1 VSNRTIGELAMKTS
15 RLALAISAAA
25 AIAACSKS
33 APPGA
38 AAGQPGGDAAAAATV
53 GDDKDPCR
61 LVTQAEAE
69 HWLGPLAHAPFRS
82 DDPGN
87 PTANGK
93 NCKFL
98 GQDGRYILMEV
109 DWTNGKI
116 GMKAMSMMGGLV
128 GTIFTDDAGKSD
140 TLEGGWDEARWLG
153 AGSEFFALKDDV
165 LITAKVAAAK
175 DPIPTAADLSSKAL
189 GRVGHQ
195 LAYNGGQAATDAP
208 HPRETG
214 DACGLL
220 TNADIEAIV
229 GDKVEGAPVPSG
241 RGSNTG
247 CAWKVQGKELKLDVS
262 WSHGFENFAG
272 GKLVM
277 GTVMN
282 QTAGM
287 PGAHG
292 KTGEGAKTEGL
303 KQGPGSDPGFQKMM
317 GALQKLAKTQG
328 IAMNEQGGLVNDTLV
343 EGPWAEGAILGGMSF
358 AAVKND
364 VQVIMGFQALSIE
377 QAKALMAKVMERL

>member
-1 VSNRTIGELAMKTS
+1 MRMVRLTLTGVVIAAFAGCNRAAKGGPEGTGGAE
-15 RLALAISAAA
+15 AAA
-25 AIAACSKS
+25 SV
-33 APPGA
+33 
-38 AAGQPGGDAAAAATV
+38 GDAH
-53 GDDKDPCR
+53 DPCR

-87 PTANGK
+87 PTADGR

-109 DWTNGKI
+109 DWTNGSV
-116 GMKAMSMMGGLV
+116 GMKAMGLMGGLV
-128 GTIFTDDAGKSD
+128 GTIFTDDAGKTD
-140 TLEGGWDEARWLG
+140 TLEGTWDEARWLG
-153 AGSEFFALKDDV
+153 AGSEFFALKDEV
-165 LITAKVAAAK
+165 LITAKVGAAK
-175 DPIPTAADLSSKAL
+175 DKIPAAADLSSKAL

-195 LAYNGGQAATDAP
+195 LAYNGAAAIADAP
-208 HPRETG
+208 KPRETG

-220 TNADIEAIV
+220 TKADIEAV
-229 GDKVEGAPVPSG
+229 VGAPVEGEPTPSG
-241 RGSNTG
+241 QGPETSCLYHLKGSPD
-247 CAWKVQGKELKLDVS
+247 LKLDVS
-262 WSHGFENFAG
+262 WRHGFENFAG

-277 GTVMN
+277 GTVLN

-287 PGAHG
+287 GVSHG
-292 KTGEGAKTEGL
+292 KTGEGVKSEGL
-303 KQGPGSDPGFQKMM
+303 KQGPTSDPGFQKMM

-364 VQVIMGFQALSIE
+364 VQVTMGFQALSID
-377 QAKALMAKVMERL
+377 QAKELMAKVMSRL